1 MASDSGLA
9 TVSAVHI
16 ALRNA
21 AGMYWTGTGSSFTSP
36 TPVWLSTPGT
46 TGWNKLIPYSTFPTA
61 GSYTLLSRST
71 DTAGNVETAP
81 DSHTFSVSNVS
92 GGVYVFEGF
101 FQPIDNTNLNKA
113 NAGSTIPVKWRIT
126 LNGVPASD
134 PNSFVA
140 LTSRVV
146 DCGTLSGMA
155 PDNIETYTTNSGLQY
170 TGNGSWH
177 FNWKTPKSYAN
188 QCRIMTLTLNDGSIH
203 DADFKF
209 K

>member
-1 MASDSGLA
+1 MP
-9 TVSAVHI
+9 
-16 ALRNA
+16 
-21 AGMYWTGTGSSFTSP
+21 F
-36 TPVWLSTPGT
+36 
-46 TGWNKLIPYSTFPTA
+46 STFPTA
-61 GSYTLLSRST
+61 GSLHAATRRST
-71 DTAGNVETAP
+71 DSAGNVQTTP
-81 DSHTFSVSNVS
+81 DSHTFTVTNVS

-101 FQPIDNTNLNKA
+101 FQPIDNAILNKA

-126 LNGVPASD
+126 LNGVPVSD

-146 DCGTLSGMA
+146 DCGTLTGVA
-155 PDNIETYTTNSGLQY
+155 ADEIETYTTNSGLQY
-170 TGNGSWH
+170 TGNGNWH

-188 QCRIMTLTLNDGSIH
+188 QCRIMTLTLNDGSTH